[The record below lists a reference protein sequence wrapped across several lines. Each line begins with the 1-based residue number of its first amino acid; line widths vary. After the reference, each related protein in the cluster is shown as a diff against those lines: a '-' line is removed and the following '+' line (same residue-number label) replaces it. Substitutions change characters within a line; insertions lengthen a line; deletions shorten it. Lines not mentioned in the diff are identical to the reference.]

1 MLTVNNTYDT
11 DHLPT
16 TGNAIA
22 VKVIGTRTNTFS
34 VWLPYRKHWLECIDG
49 RRTRFLSV
57 EAADRSA
64 RNYADIMSSGPAAI
78 KDATIISV
86 PDEEEPVTPEE
97 EPVTHLRYNSTDFIS
112 VPNMFRNFM
121 TCTENTWNSDAS
133 SIAAKLYGLASLFPD
148 VPGGILL
155 KIAMGNHSM
164 VNVKEKSVVI
174 DISVDV

>member
-16 TGNAIA
+16 KGNAIA

-34 VWLPYRKHWLECIDG
+34 VWLPYKKHWLECIDG
-49 RRTRFLSV
+49 RRTWFSSAVSART
-57 EAADRSA
+57 AA
-64 RNYADIMSSGPAAI
+64 RNYADLMSSGPAAF

-86 PDEEEPVTPEE
+86 PDEEEPTTPEE
-97 EPVTHLRYNSTDFIS
+97 EPVTHLRYNSAEFFS
-112 VPNMFRNFM
+112 VPNMFHNFM
-121 TCTENTWNSDAS
+121 RMGATSWNSDAS

-155 KIAMGNHSM
+155 KMAQGNHDM
-164 VNVKEKSVVI
+164 VRIEDRAVI
-174 DISVDV
+174 IDVSGGA